1 MSGRGDP
8 GAERVAAPV
17 PTAGEWQAAPTA
29 QAAGSTELTMQDLK
43 AFFYHFFRATH
54 LVRYILGGLT
64 LMLLCISV
72 VIWRVEEASFA
83 DALYLTLITGLTVG
97 YGDISPTTWSGRIA
111 SIVAALVGLI
121 ISGIYVALATNAV
134 QRSLSEHHRTNQE
147 GRADGRRTPES
158 VPSDGHGA

>member
-1 MSGRGDP
+1 MR
-8 GAERVAAPV
+8 
-17 PTAGEWQAAPTA
+17 
-29 QAAGSTELTMQDLK
+29 DLQ

-64 LMLLCISV
+64 LILLVISV

-97 YGDISPTTWSGRIA
+97 YGDISPTTWSGRAA

-134 QRSLSEHHRTNQE
+134 QRSLHEHHRTEPE
-147 GRADGRRTPES
+147 GRADDRRTSEKGEGNS
-158 VPSDGHGA
+158 HGP

>member
-1 MSGRGDP
+1 MR
-8 GAERVAAPV
+8 
-17 PTAGEWQAAPTA
+17 
-29 QAAGSTELTMQDLK
+29 DLK

-64 LMLLCISV
+64 LILLCISV

-134 QRSLSEHHRTNQE
+134 QQSLHEHHQSKPT
-147 GRADGRRTPES
+147 GRADDRSTREKDRTGS
-158 VPSDGHGA
+158 HGP